1 LPWATFDFAAP
12 WAGSEPR
19 RLGDMTRIVLLVMG
33 VVLILMGVLW
43 TMQGLDI
50 VGGSAMSGNA
60 LWAVIG
66 PIVVVVGA
74 VLLFRGLRTQPP
86 QRDL

>member
-1 LPWATFDFAAP
+1 
-12 WAGSEPR
+12 
-19 RLGDMTRIVLLVMG
+19 MTRIVLLVMG

-60 LWAVIG
+60 LWAVVG

-74 VLLFRGLRTQPP
+74 VLLFRGLRTQPS

>member
-1 LPWATFDFAAP
+1 
-12 WAGSEPR
+12 
-19 RLGDMTRIVLLVMG
+19 MTRIVLLVMG

-43 TMQGLDI
+43 TMQGLDV
-50 VGGSAMSGNA
+50 VGGSAMSGNT

-66 PIVVVVGA
+66 PIVVIVGA
-74 VLLFRGLRTQPP
+74 VLLFRGLRTQHT